1 MAAEQLPRVEAVDL
15 ESRKRTLLRSVAAL
29 RAVEPGGGPSAGP
42 WAASAPAVDAP
53 VAHAASADVASLIDA
68 SSAAR
73 RAIGARLLD
82 QPLVA
87 ARRVDVAIDRLR
99 SYSSIA
105 ELERAVPE
113 ELCWAGGFDRVLY
126 SRVDGSSWRPIAWH
140 SPLGLAGPAED
151 EFRSLVRGP
160 ELHLPGGSVEAEV
173 VRRRLSALV
182 VDRSMVQR
190 GVASI
195 VDVVNSRGFVAAP
208 IIASDKVVGLLH
220 ADVEGGRELTECD
233 RVAVQAFAD
242 GLGLTFER
250 LALLEQLALQNGQ
263 IKAALE
269 AAAHEVDALAA
280 APIRLVAPVPQD
292 AEPEHA
298 AAASAYPSRLTERER
313 EVFELLVSGATNGQI
328 ADRLTVS
335 ETTVKS
341 HVKHIL
347 RKLHATN
354 RAEAIAQ
361 FLKTRGGRP

>member
-1 MAAEQLPRVEAVDL
+1 MTAEQLPRLDLGGLEA
-15 ESRKRTLLRSVAAL
+15 RKQTLLQSLAAL
-29 RAVEPGGGPSAGP
+29 RAAEQGPGPASLAAQGGAPS
-42 WAASAPAVDAP
+42 ST
-53 VAHAASADVASLIDA
+53 DVASLLA
-68 SSAAR
+68 ASAAAR
-73 RAIGARLLD
+73 GGIGAHLLD

-87 ARRVDVAIDRLR
+87 ARRVDLALDRLR
-99 SYSSIA
+99 SYTSLG

-126 SRVDGSSWRPIAWH
+126 SRVEGSSWRPVAWH
-140 SPLGLAGPAED
+140 SPLGLSGPAED

-160 ELHLPGGSVEAEV
+160 DLSLPGGSVEAEV
-173 VRRRLSALV
+173 VRRRVSALV
-182 VDRSMVQR
+182 IDRSAVQR

-195 VDVVNSRGFVAAP
+195 VDVVNSSGFVAAP
-208 IIASDKVVGLLH
+208 IIVSDKVVGLLH
-220 ADVEGGRELTECD
+220 ADVEGGRELNECD

-250 LALLEQLALQNGQ
+250 LALLEQLALQNDQ
-263 IKAALE
+263 IKVALE
-269 AAAHEVDALAA
+269 AAARAVDALSSE
-280 APIRLVAPVPQD
+280 PIRLVAPVSATSEPAQ
-292 AEPEHA
+292 AEA
-298 AAASAYPSRLTERER
+298 VAAYPSRLTERER

-361 FLKTRGGRP
+361 FLKTRGGRS